1 MTESRYAGIDV
12 AKDRVEVAISKDTS
26 VKSFTNDGPGH
37 EELAKLLLAN
47 EIALIVMEAT
57 GGYEFDLAC
66 ALQAAG
72 LAVAVI
78 NPRQARDF
86 AKAMGYLAK
95 TDRIDAGVLS
105 ELARTIAAHPHA
117 DRFVKPLADAEQ
129 QTLKALVTRRTQL
142 MGMLNAERQRL
153 AISHPAS
160 RASIEKLVKTIRDEL
175 KGMEAQLQ
183 QHIAQNHADLSGL
196 LKSVSGVGPALSAI
210 LIAELPE
217 LGRLRHRQIA
227 ALVGVAP
234 FNRDSG
240 TFKGKRSIC
249 GGRTQ
254 VRSTLYMGTLVA
266 TRFNP
271 VIARFYQRLTAAGKP
286 KKVALVACMRKL
298 LTILNAMVRSGKP
311 WDASLHHA

>member
-129 QTLKALVTRRTQL
+129 QTLKARVTRRTQL
-142 MGMLNAERQRL
+142 MGRLNAERQRL

-160 RASIEKLVKTIRDEL
+160 RASIEKLVKTIRGEL

-183 QHIAQNHADLSGL
+183 QQIAQNHADLSGL

-210 LIAELPE
+210 LFAELPE
-217 LGRLRHRQIA
+217 LGRLGHRQIA
-227 ALVGVAP
+227 ALT
-234 FNRDSG
+234 R
-240 TFKGKRSIC
+240 
-249 GGRTQ
+249 GRPVQ
-254 VRSTLYMGTLVA
+254 S
-266 TRFNP
+266 RFGH
-271 VIARFYQRLTAAGKP
+271 VQG
-286 KKVALVACMRKL
+286 
-298 LTILNAMVRSGKP
+298 
-311 WDASLHHA
+311 

>member
-12 AKDRVEVAISKDTS
+12 AKDMVEVAISKDTS

-129 QTLKALVTRRTQL
+129 QTLKARVTRRTQL
-142 MGMLNAERQRL
+142 MGVLNAERQRL

-160 RASIEKLVKTIRDEL
+160 RASIEKLVKTIEDEL

-183 QHIAQNHADLSGL
+183 QQIAQNHADLSGL

-217 LGRLRHRQIA
+217 LGRLGHRQIA
-227 ALVGVAP
+227 ALT
-234 FNRDSG
+234 R
-240 TFKGKRSIC
+240 
-249 GGRTQ
+249 GRPVQ
-254 VRSTLYMGTLVA
+254 S
-266 TRFNP
+266 RFGH
-271 VIARFYQRLTAAGKP
+271 VQG
-286 KKVALVACMRKL
+286 
-298 LTILNAMVRSGKP
+298 
-311 WDASLHHA
+311 

>member
-12 AKDRVEVAISKDTS
+12 AKDMVEVAISKDTS

-129 QTLKALVTRRTQL
+129 QTLKARVTRRTQL
-142 MGMLNAERQRL
+142 MGRLNAERQRL

-160 RASIEKLVKTIRDEL
+160 RASIEKLVKTIEDEL

-183 QHIAQNHADLSGL
+183 QQIAQNHADLSGL

-217 LGRLRHRQIA
+217 LGRLGHRQIA
-227 ALVGVAP
+227 ALT
-234 FNRDSG
+234 R
-240 TFKGKRSIC
+240 
-249 GGRTQ
+249 GRPVQ
-254 VRSTLYMGTLVA
+254 S
-266 TRFNP
+266 RFGH
-271 VIARFYQRLTAAGKP
+271 VQG
-286 KKVALVACMRKL
+286 
-298 LTILNAMVRSGKP
+298 
-311 WDASLHHA
+311 

>member
-1 MTESRYAGIDV
+1 MTEPRYAGIDV
-12 AKDRVEVAISKDTS
+12 AKETLELALSQGTP
-26 VKSFTNDGPGH
+26 VKSFSNDGPGH
-37 EELAKLLLAN
+37 EGIAKLLWEKKITLV
-47 EIALIVMEAT
+47 VMEAT

-95 TDRIDAGVLS
+95 TDRIDACVLS

-240 TFKGKRSIC
+240 AMRGKRSIY
-249 GGRTQ
+249 GGRAH
-254 VRSTLYMGTLVA
+254 VRRTLYMGALVA

-271 VIARFYQRLTAAGKP
+271 VIARFYKRLLAAGKP

-298 LTILNAMVRSGKP
+298 LIILNAMVRSGKP
-311 WDASLHHA
+311 WDASLHSA

>member
-1 MTESRYAGIDV
+1 MTEPRYAGIDV
-12 AKDRVEVAISKDTS
+12 AKETLELALSQGTP
-26 VKSFTNDGPGH
+26 VKSFSNDGPGH
-37 EELAKLLLAN
+37 EGIAKLLWEKKITLV
-47 EIALIVMEAT
+47 VMEAT

-95 TDRIDAGVLS
+95 TDRIDACVLS

-175 KGMEAQLQ
+175 KGIEAQLAK
-183 QHIAQNHADLSGL
+183 HIAQNHADLSGL

-217 LGRLRHRQIA
+217 LGRLRNRQIA

-240 TFKGKRSIC
+240 AMRGKRSIY
-249 GGRTQ
+249 GGRAH
-254 VRSTLYMGTLVA
+254 VRRTLYMGALVA

-271 VIARFYQRLTAAGKP
+271 VIARFYKRLLAAGKP

-298 LTILNAMVRSGKP
+298 LIILNAMVRSGKP
-311 WDASLHHA
+311 WDASLHSA

>member
-86 AKAMGYLAK
+86 AKAMGYWAK

-129 QTLKALVTRRTQL
+129 QTLKARVTRRTQL
-142 MGMLNAERQRL
+142 MGRLNAERQRL

-160 RASIEKLVKTIRDEL
+160 RASIEKLVKTIEDEL

-183 QHIAQNHADLSGL
+183 QQIAQNHADLSGL

-217 LGRLRHRQIA
+217 LGRLGHRQIA
-227 ALVGVAP
+227 ALT
-234 FNRDSG
+234 R
-240 TFKGKRSIC
+240 
-249 GGRTQ
+249 GRPVQ
-254 VRSTLYMGTLVA
+254 S
-266 TRFNP
+266 RFGH
-271 VIARFYQRLTAAGKP
+271 VQG
-286 KKVALVACMRKL
+286 
-298 LTILNAMVRSGKP
+298 
-311 WDASLHHA
+311 

>member
-129 QTLKALVTRRTQL
+129 QTLKARVTRRTQL
-142 MGMLNAERQRL
+142 MGRLNAERQRL

-160 RASIEKLVKTIRDEL
+160 RASIEKLVKTIEDEL

-183 QHIAQNHADLSGL
+183 QQIAQNHADLSGL

-210 LIAELPE
+210 LFAELPE
-217 LGRLRHRQIA
+217 LGRLGHRQIA
-227 ALVGVAP
+227 ALT
-234 FNRDSG
+234 R
-240 TFKGKRSIC
+240 
-249 GGRTQ
+249 GRPVQ
-254 VRSTLYMGTLVA
+254 S
-266 TRFNP
+266 RFGH
-271 VIARFYQRLTAAGKP
+271 VQG
-286 KKVALVACMRKL
+286 
-298 LTILNAMVRSGKP
+298 
-311 WDASLHHA
+311 

>member
-12 AKDRVEVAISKDTS
+12 AKETLELALSQGTP
-26 VKSFTNDGPGH
+26 VKSFSNDGPGH

-95 TDRIDAGVLS
+95 TDRIDACVLS

-160 RASIEKLVKTIRDEL
+160 RASIEKLVKTIREQL
-175 KGMEAQLQ
+175 KGIEAQLAK
-183 QHIAQNHADLSGL
+183 HIAQNHADLSGL

-217 LGRLRHRQIA
+217 LGRLRNRQIA

-240 TFKGKRSIC
+240 AMRGKRSIY
-249 GGRTQ
+249 GGRAH
-254 VRSTLYMGTLVA
+254 VRRTLYMGALVA

-298 LTILNAMVRSGKP
+298 LIILNAMVRSGKP
-311 WDASLHHA
+311 WDASLHSA